1 MIRDEPSESGRSRA
15 QTAQDFAVGI
25 GLFLIAVAFVFT
37 FVPDI
42 LEPYDAGAGGSESAQ
57 ADRAATVIVGNLSVD
72 GRPNELSFA
81 RTETYFD
88 EIENA
93 SDQAGE
99 IRNRTGLPFSS
110 RVNVT
115 MTEVTTD
122 ETNYSVGGT
131 ELAVGDRHHERFG
144 GRSATRIVR
153 TNDPGSCVPACRLVV
168 RVW

>member
-42 LEPYDAGAGGSESAQ
+42 LAPYDAGAGGSESAQ

-72 GRPNELSFA
+72 GRPNELDA
-81 RTETYFD
+81 NRTNTYFGTID
-88 EIENA
+88 D
-93 SDQAGE
+93 SVE
-99 IRNRTGLPFSS
+99 IRNRTGLPFSA

-115 MTEVTTD
+115 MTNVTTD
-122 ETNYSVGGT
+122 ETNYTVGGT
-131 ELAVGDRHHERFG
+131 ELAVGDQHHERFG

-153 TNDPGSCVPACRLVV
+153 TSEPGTCVPACRLLV